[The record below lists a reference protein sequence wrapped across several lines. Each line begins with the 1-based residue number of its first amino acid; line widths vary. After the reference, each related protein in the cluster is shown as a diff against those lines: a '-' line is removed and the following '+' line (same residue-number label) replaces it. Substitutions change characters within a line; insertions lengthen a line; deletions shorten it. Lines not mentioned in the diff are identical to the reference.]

1 MNVRIAGYTYLS
13 RTILQNERGRR
24 FGINNNELTDSQAT
38 EAMIRCPR
46 QKSCYNR
53 KARLMVKQ
61 PLHGQGDFDTWAL
74 DDVTL
79 NSAGGIVS
87 DAEIVARSPPARL
100 ALPLTEAQSLA
111 WKKAG
116 KLTNRYTRGIQIQ
129 ISMNNQTYEQA
140 GIKNFCRFPGDKK
153 SDPKDPTNSYKDIVC
168 ERTTF
173 NWDEPDWPFK
183 VIVAEKYTNWYEGKP
198 LNNWGSNTLFR
209 SSVSEQFLYYQH
221 PKIIAVRPS
230 GGPTAG
236 GTPVTVQG
244 SGFAAFSDPLRTP
257 KCKFGTI
264 VSAAQVVEDDSILCS
279 TPATLYSG
287 FVDMTLSLNEVDF
300 TSPVMGKE
308 YSVPF
313 LYYEHPLVVSITPNT
328 GPARGGTDINIV
340 GTGFFQ
346 LPSPPAC
353 RFIGVLDPTIVAD
366 SPGIFVN
373 DTLIRCKTPSIANL
387 CTRSTHCNE
396 GIGSRDPG
404 WRDCPKWDSCPFTN
418 QCVTCGCP
426 KSQLCKSYEVSPKF
440 QDDPGVKVTRP
451 QISEDLI
458 FDTEVQIALNGICCL
473 RKANGILTNPCEP
486 CEAPNQRCGCV
497 GDFTRAQ
504 YDEQNVNQNTF
515 TFHREIELEQEA
527 SATKLHWNN
536 GKWNGKTTTGPIELY
551 GQYFR
556 NTSVDTCGLQ
566 VKCHDNN
573 QCSNAPEAS
582 VGLTY
587 GSAYHMRSSLVM
599 CQPPLFP
606 GQFNNKD
613 GNFEVS
619 FSINGQDTSKWSR
632 DCNLDVC
639 REYQYG
645 MPPHPDVVFRDQV
658 ITVTTLSVT
667 IIYLYLYRQR
677 QLKKNAKYVADTGGD
692 WEKPL
697 LRDAV
702 RWQQENQFRN
712 GNQYYSIWNTGEKE
726 MGQLGIGMGLY
737 FQYLRFMVYLF
748 SIMLSLS
755 IVPMIMNSFGMA
767 FTGTSEPELAIKCSI
782 GGIGRGILLEYP
794 KLPYPPLNV
803 LGFPIAVETPII
815 TTTLAFLDI
824 LISLVYV
831 FGTWYLRVNQTE
843 IIQTLDEDTIT
854 AADYTILVE
863 DIPNDATDPDE
874 FRAFFSKYGE
884 VADVA
889 IGLNNGKLIDMFQK
903 RGQHE
908 LEIEEQIAKL
918 KLYKL
923 QELQKKLKVMRKKQ
937 KKIDEKII
945 QLRSKSDF
953 KSVCA
958 FVTFNEDKGKV
969 ECVSAYE
976 STFIQRM
983 RGKAKATKRFRG
995 NINLNVSIAPEPSNV
1010 LWENL
1015 QFRGLNT
1022 TIRACIVYVII
1033 VVLLLMSFAVNALLQ
1048 VAQLSLEGSPGD
1060 YLCLVGPQPSDPDA
1074 QLTILWSQY
1083 TSHSTALYQAYLNC
1097 YCNPVRGKFSKSM
1110 HRTSAC
1116 PCVCPCLY
1124 RCLSLSLRVS
1134 VVLFLSHS
1142 LSVAVCLWLS
1152 SVCLCLSLSVIC
1164 RCLSLSVLI
1173 ATFLCRSLS
1182 GAIRVF
1188 VVTPFC
1194 LFAGN
1199 MNAVEVDFC
1208 GPWRA
1213 NLQLKS
1219 FLQLL
1224 AVLVVAVGQ

>member
-1 MNVRIAGYTYLS
+1 
-13 RTILQNERGRR
+13 
-24 FGINNNELTDSQAT
+24 
-38 EAMIRCPR
+38 
-46 QKSCYNR
+46 
-53 KARLMVKQ
+53 
-61 PLHGQGDFDTWAL
+61 
-74 DDVTL
+74 
-79 NSAGGIVS
+79 
-87 DAEIVARSPPARL
+87 
-100 ALPLTEAQSLA
+100 
-111 WKKAG
+111 
-116 KLTNRYTRGIQIQ
+116 
-129 ISMNNQTYEQA
+129 
-140 GIKNFCRFPGDKK
+140 
-153 SDPKDPTNSYKDIVC
+153 
-168 ERTTF
+168 
-173 NWDEPDWPFK
+173 
-183 VIVAEKYTNWYEGKP
+183 
-198 LNNWGSNTLFR
+198 
-209 SSVSEQFLYYQH
+209 
-221 PKIIAVRPS
+221 
-230 GGPTAG
+230 
-236 GTPVTVQG
+236 
-244 SGFAAFSDPLRTP
+244 
-257 KCKFGTI
+257 
-264 VSAAQVVEDDSILCS
+264 
-279 TPATLYSG
+279 
-287 FVDMTLSLNEVDF
+287 
-300 TSPVMGKE
+300 
-308 YSVPF
+308 
-313 LYYEHPLVVSITPNT
+313 
-328 GPARGGTDINIV
+328 
-340 GTGFFQ
+340 
-346 LPSPPAC
+346 
-353 RFIGVLDPTIVAD
+353 
-366 SPGIFVN
+366 
-373 DTLIRCKTPSIANL
+373 
-387 CTRSTHCNE
+387 
-396 GIGSRDPG
+396 
-404 WRDCPKWDSCPFTN
+404 
-418 QCVTCGCP
+418 
-426 KSQLCKSYEVSPKF
+426 
-440 QDDPGVKVTRP
+440 
-451 QISEDLI
+451 
-458 FDTEVQIALNGICCL
+458 
-473 RKANGILTNPCEP
+473 
-486 CEAPNQRCGCV
+486 
-497 GDFTRAQ
+497 
-504 YDEQNVNQNTF
+504 
-515 TFHREIELEQEA
+515 
-527 SATKLHWNN
+527 
-536 GKWNGKTTTGPIELY
+536 
-551 GQYFR
+551 
-556 NTSVDTCGLQ
+556 
-566 VKCHDNN
+566 
-573 QCSNAPEAS
+573 
-582 VGLTY
+582 
-587 GSAYHMRSSLVM
+587 
-599 CQPPLFP
+599 
-606 GQFNNKD
+606 
-613 GNFEVS
+613 
-619 FSINGQDTSKWSR
+619 
-632 DCNLDVC
+632 
-639 REYQYG
+639 